1 MKKAVAAVIV
11 LLLYALVAYVIVG
24 RQFDVPTPPRP
35 TQKQIEK
42 LKVKQK
48 EIGGYT
54 IITDEK
60 GVMYYYNN
68 KGRKC
73 RITL

>member
-1 MKKAVAAVIV
+1 MKKAVAAVVV
-11 LLLYALVAYVIVG
+11 LLALVIYIIVG

-35 TQKQIEK
+35 TQKQMEK

-54 IITDEK
+54 IITDGK
-60 GVMYYYNN
+60 GKMYYYNN
-68 KGRKC
+68 RGRKC